1 MDATARVLQRPHPL
15 SRHPKR
21 GDQHSYHSH
30 LQAPGPD
37 ERRGSS
43 PISGTTLAEGSAR
56 FCERAPARQETER
69 VAGVAMREG
78 ARRDGDKLVI
88 DPDICLNDLG
98 IHMQLRHPDMLRLDA
113 YADCPPS
120 LVDKTDRKLFVGGV
134 LSSHGS
140 DASGGKGPLRVG
152 TGRARVSSSGLRGVH
167 ERCSMRP

>member
-1 MDATARVLQRPHPL
+1 MDATIRVLQQPHPL

-120 LVDKTDRKLFVGGV
+120 LVDKTDRKPFLG
-134 LSSHGS
+134 SSFEPWVRCLRRQRTASSRHRTREGFFFWAARGS
-140 DASGGKGPLRVG
+140 REV
-152 TGRARVSSSGLRGVH
+152 
-167 ERCSMRP
+167 

>member
-1 MDATARVLQRPHPL
+1 MPRYGYYNDPTRLVATQNEVTSILTTHI
-15 SRHPKR
+15 
-21 GDQHSYHSH
+21 